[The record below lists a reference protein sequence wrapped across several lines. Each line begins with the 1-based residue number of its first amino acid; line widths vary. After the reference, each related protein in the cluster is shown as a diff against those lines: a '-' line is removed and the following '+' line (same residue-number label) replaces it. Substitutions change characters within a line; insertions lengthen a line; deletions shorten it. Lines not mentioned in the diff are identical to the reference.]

1 MLPRYEGGTV
11 ALGRVLMVDD
21 QSMVRQAVR
30 LVLTKAGYDV
40 IEAEDGALA
49 IQLMEECQNGSNV
62 DTIICDLQMPVVDGD
77 TAITYF
83 KGRYPHIPIVVMTGA
98 PDFVLTEVLKN
109 QGITDYL
116 IKPVRDKRLLE
127 VVRATVR
134 LHQLRK
140 NQT

>member
-1 MLPRYEGGTV
+1 VT
-11 ALGRVLMVDD
+11 LGRVLIVDD

-40 IEAEDGALA
+40 LEAEGGATA
-49 IQLMEECQNGSNV
+49 IQLMDERQNGSNL

-77 TAITYF
+77 AAITYF

-98 PDFVLTEVLKN
+98 PDFVLSEVLKN